1 MLNLRSSHMLQVAAS
16 AESVFLEAETCLF
29 SNPCRQMY
37 LQTPFQHTAHSD
49 VPERIREAFETGC
62 EFREV
67 RQLMCSKLLAQAVSC

>member
-1 MLNLRSSHMLQVAAS
+1 MPGSPPLPGAAAS
-16 AESVFLEAETCLF
+16 AVSADVWSAVACLF
-29 SNPCRQMY
+29 SIPCRQMY

-67 RQLMCSKLLAQAVSC
+67 RQTLCFKLLAQPVSC